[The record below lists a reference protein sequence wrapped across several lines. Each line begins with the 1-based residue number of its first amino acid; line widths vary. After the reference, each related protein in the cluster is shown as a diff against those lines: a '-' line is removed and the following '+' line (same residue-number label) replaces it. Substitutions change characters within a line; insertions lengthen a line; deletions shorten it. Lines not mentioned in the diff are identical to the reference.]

1 MTKGEETKEKI
12 ICRAAGLFWEKG
24 YVATGVQDILTAAG
38 VTKGSFYFYF
48 KRKKDVGFAA
58 AEFYE
63 KRVLGMMEEIADREG
78 AWEPFIRGVAATMI
92 QEAEEGRFY
101 GCPFSV
107 LGMEIVF
114 SEPDLAAAFLQGLEK
129 IRVLFQTVL
138 RQSGVPEGKAEGM
151 SRLLL
156 TSYEGYL
163 LQYRLS
169 KDIRW
174 LTWMRDDLSR
184 AKSQSDLVESEE
196 D

>member
-1 MTKGEETKEKI
+1 M
-12 ICRAAGLFWEKG
+12 
-24 YVATGVQDILTAAG
+24 
-38 VTKGSFYFYF
+38 
-48 KRKKDVGFAA
+48 
-58 AEFYE
+58 
-63 KRVLGMMEEIADREG
+63 LGIEIA
-78 AWEPFIRGVAATMI
+78 
-92 QEAEEGRFY
+92 
-101 GCPFSV
+101 
-107 LGMEIVF
+107 F

>member
-48 KRKKDVGFAA
+48 KRKKDVGFAV

-63 KRVLGMMEEIADREG
+63 NRVLGMMEEIADREG

-107 LGMEIVF
+107 LGMEIAF
-114 SEPDLAAAFLQGLEK
+114 IEPDLAAAFLQGLEK

-138 RQSGVPEGKAEGM
+138 CQSGIPEDEAERA

-174 LTWMRDDLSR
+174 LTWMRDDLASAKSR
-184 AKSQSDLVESEE
+184 AGLVESGK